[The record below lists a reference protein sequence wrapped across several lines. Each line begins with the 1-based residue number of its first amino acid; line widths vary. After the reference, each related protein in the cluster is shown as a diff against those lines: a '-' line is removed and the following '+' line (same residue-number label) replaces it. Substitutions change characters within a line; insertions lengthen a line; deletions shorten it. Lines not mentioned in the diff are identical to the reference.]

1 MNVAQTQCGNIS
13 FAKKK
18 KKLCTKEKKCKK
30 KIEKKILTNQLYVKR
45 KRRVVLSRRV

>member
-13 FAKKK
+13 FAKK

>member
-18 KKLCTKEKKCKK
+18 KNLCTKEKKCKK
-30 KIEKKILTNQLYVKR
+30 NRKKNID
-45 KRRVVLSRRV
+45 